1 MLPTITSDTTI
12 QHCFGSCETDGTCP
26 VPPSTSNVTFSV
38 DMNTYAGSQTAPYT
52 VNINGTFNGW
62 NGTSDPMSDA
72 DGDGVWDVTL
82 SLNSGT
88 SIEYKF
94 TVNGWSDQENF
105 AGGEP
110 CTVSSGG
117 FTNRFLAVLL
127 QIQH

>member
-1 MLPTITSDTTI
+1 
-12 QHCFGSCETDGTCP
+12 
-26 VPPSTSNVTFSV
+26 
-38 DMNTYAGSQTAPYT
+38 
-52 VNINGTFNGW
+52 
-62 NGTSDPMSDA
+62 MSDA

-110 CTVSSGG
+110 CTVTGGG
-117 FTNRFLAVLL
+117 FTNRFLAVPSSDSTLGYSMF
-127 QIQH
+127 